1 MPARLPLLR
10 KTPFQLDPRP
20 LAECS
25 SAQAGL
31 LSASRALRSLQLPGA
46 VEANVSVKQ
55 RARGLSEAQDVE
67 SAVLLHIAGGEG
79 YDDAAVLAD
88 DRCLERG
95 LGYTPTRP
103 DALRKFLEAF
113 HDPEWEKDRPA
124 AEVQK
129 TFLPE
134 PTPALEG
141 LGQAATALVHQ
152 IGHRYTAQGQP
163 QRIATLDADATII
176 ESQKRAAK
184 WTDEGTRGYQPLVV
198 VWAELDVVVADEFR
212 EGNVPARQA
221 PLPCVRAAFAALPGN
236 ITERYFRGDSACHE
250 NALIGWLDHP
260 DRAAE
265 PGGPIGFGISAVQTE
280 PLAAA
285 LRAVP
290 ERQWQTFGQEADGT
304 RRQWAELDYVPGAA
318 YEPKQ
323 ARPLRY
329 VGLRL
334 AKPQGELFADGTQ
347 HHYHAVISNRR
358 ERGDRLLVWHRQ
370 KAGTVEHT
378 HEEVK
383 NGLGGGRLPSGKFG
397 ANAAWFR
404 LSLMAYNVVS
414 AMRGLALEESLRTAK
429 LKRLR
434 LWVFALC
441 GRMSCTGGTLRLRL
455 STDAE
460 GLRRLQKIWEVF
472 WLPTQ
477 ATFSG

>member
-1 MPARLPLLR
+1 MPARLPLLN
-10 KTPFQLDPRP
+10 KTPFHLDPRP

-31 LSASRALRSLQLPGA
+31 LSASRALRSLQVPGA
-46 VEANVSVKQ
+46 VEANVLIKQ
-55 RARGLSEAQDVE
+55 RARGLSEAQYVE
-67 SAVLLHIAGGEG
+67 SALLLHIAGGEC
-79 YDDAAVLAD
+79 YEDAAVLAE
-88 DRCLERG
+88 DRCPERG
-95 LGYTPTRP
+95 LGYTPSRP

-113 HDPEWEKDRPA
+113 HDPQWEKERPA

-129 TFLPE
+129 TFLPA

-141 LGQAATALVHQ
+141 LGQAGTVLVHQ
-152 IGHRYTAQGQP
+152 ISRRYTAAGQP
-163 QRIATLDADATII
+163 QRIATLDADATIV

-184 WTDEGTRGYQPLVV
+184 RTHEGTRGYQPLVV
-198 VWAELDVVVADEFR
+198 VWAELDGVVADEFR
-212 EGNVPARQA
+212 EGNMPARQA
-221 PLPCVRAAFAALPGN
+221 PLPCVRAGFAALPQN
-236 ITERYFRGDSACHE
+236 ITQRYFRGDSACHE
-250 NALIGWLDHP
+250 NELIGWLDHP
-260 DRAAE
+260 DRASE
-265 PGGPIGFGISAVQTE
+265 PGGPIGFVISAVQTE

-285 LRAVP
+285 LRAVS
-290 ERQWQTFGQEADGT
+290 ERQWQTFGREADGT
-304 RRQWAELDYVPGAA
+304 LRQWAELDYVPGAA
-318 YEPKQ
+318 YEQKQ

-329 VGLRL
+329 IGLRL
-334 AKPQGELFADGTQ
+334 AKPQGELFADGAR

-358 ERGDRLLVWHRQ
+358 ERGDRLLVWHRE

-404 LSLMAYNVVS
+404 LALMAYNVVS
-414 AMRGLALEESLRTAK
+414 AMRGLALGDSLRTAK

-460 GLRRLQKIWEVF
+460 GVERLRKIWEVF

-477 ATFSG
+477 ASFSG